1 MKYKTLSDLTFA
13 DDYMFCKVLQRNMDL
28 TKEILEVILE
38 REITKIDLA
47 AKQEVIDPFLD
58 SKSVRF
64 DIYLKGDDEIYDVE
78 MQTTNKADLILRS
91 RYYLSANDLDCL
103 KKGEKYQK
111 LPKSFIIFICT
122 FDPFDMGYNK
132 YISEERLFGNEHD
145 ITAVKYDA
153 KYQKIYL
160 NASTILSDNDSLSN
174 FLNYVN
180 NSKVSD
186 ELTSKLNSEVLDLQ
200 HNVKEA
206 KTYMFLQEKYDY
218 YFEKGIE
225 KGIGQGIEKGKIEKT
240 QEFAI
245 KLLKETPQFSIEK
258 ISDLTSLSVDEIKE
272 LQKSLQ
278 SK

>member
-132 YISEERLFGNEHD
+132 YVSEERLFGNEHD
-145 ITAVKYDA
+145 ITALVKYDA

-218 YFEKGIE
+218 YFEKGI
-225 KGIGQGIEKGKIEKT
+225 GQGKIEKT

-245 KLLKETPQFSIEK
+245 KLLKETPQFSLEK
-258 ISDLTSLSVDEIKE
+258 IADLTSLPLDEIKK